1 MLRHTSQFATHLSQG
16 SGTEPFEPM
25 PSAFPPPARAVPTA
39 PELQS
44 ARHRFF
50 SGAGVPENAV
60 PASILRSW
68 TRCMGRGQPSVSQIS
83 EGPMTAYELRIL
95 RERHEDLRHRCRP
108 ELETLHASARSTGSI
123 VILTDP
129 NGLVLDTVG
138 SADFADKAA
147 RVTLQPGADWSEAAR
162 GTNAIGTALLE
173 RRAIEVHGAEHFAE
187 PHGILSCA
195 GAPILNPR
203 GELAGLLDLSGPASI
218 NHLHALALVRLAVT
232 HVEHRMFE
240 NAFAGHDVVRV
251 HSDPHFLGTPREGVL
266 VFADHKLVA
275 ANRPALALLGLG
287 WDALDMQRF
296 SDLFDGSLSRTGDVR
311 QVRSS
316 AGNTLHMRVERRVD
330 TGMVR
335 SSTRTAST
343 PSPVANTPVPAL
355 PAETRP
361 AVHHPAPLPDAPA
374 PCFDAQTAK
383 SLTRAVRLLDAGV
396 PVLVQGETGTGKEVF
411 ARHMHRG
418 STRAHAPF
426 AAVNCAALPE
436 GLIESELFGYEDG
449 AFTGARR
456 SGFKGLLREA
466 DGGVL
471 FLDEIGDMPL
481 ALQTRLL
488 RVLQEREV
496 MPLGGARAVPV
507 DFQLICASHRDLQAL
522 VESGAFRADLY
533 FRIAQYTVALPA
545 LRTLPDREE
554 LVMRFW
560 GEMAGH
566 DATAPRLSKACL
578 ARLAAYEWPGNFRQF
593 IGTLRVL
600 RALAEPGDEL
610 DIDALPSDVR
620 GGFQPPSPIRERAIG
635 TDALPAS
642 AHTSRVARTTSSI
655 PAETDLGTIT
665 LAAMT
670 DALAACHG
678 NISRAAKQLGIHRST
693 LHRHLA
699 AAGLKNT

>member
-1 MLRHTSQFATHLSQG
+1 
-16 SGTEPFEPM
+16 M
-25 PSAFPPPARAVPTA
+25 PSAFPPPTRAVPSA

-50 SGAGVPENAV
+50 SGAAVPENAV
-60 PASILRSW
+60 PAPILRSW
-68 TRCMGRGQPSVSQIS
+68 TRCVGRGQPSLSQIG
-83 EGPMTAYELRIL
+83 EGPMTAHELRIL

-129 NGLVLDTVG
+129 DGLVLDTVG

-240 NAFAGHDVVRV
+240 NAYAGHDVVRV

-266 VFADHKLVA
+266 VFADHRLVA

-296 SDLFDGSLSRTGDVR
+296 SDLFEGSLSRTGEIR

-330 TGMVR
+330 AATHR
-335 SSTRTAST
+335 PRASSSPAQQTSRPGIPAEAQST
-343 PSPVANTPVPAL
+343 PHQTPQP
-355 PAETRP
+355 P
-361 AVHHPAPLPDAPA
+361 PLPTLLPDSPT

-411 ARHMHRG
+411 ARQMHRA

-507 DFQLICASHRDLQAL
+507 DFQLICASHRDLQGL

-533 FRIAQYTVALPA
+533 FRIAQYTIALPA
-545 LRTLPDREE
+545 LRTLPEREG

-560 GEMAGH
+560 REMAGQ
-566 DATAPRLSKACL
+566 DVSAPRLAPACL

-620 GGFQPPSPIRERAIG
+620 GGFQPTSPVLAKPY
-635 TDALPAS
+635 ALPVS
-642 AHTSRVARTTSSI
+642 APTDPAMVATK
-655 PAETDLGTIT
+655 TDLGTIT
-665 LAAMT
+665 QVAMT

-678 NISRAAKQLGIHRST
+678 NISRAAKRLGIHRST

>member
-1 MLRHTSQFATHLSQG
+1 
-16 SGTEPFEPM
+16 M

-50 SGAGVPENAV
+50 SGAAVPENAV
-60 PASILRSW
+60 PAPILRSW
-68 TRCMGRGQPSVSQIS
+68 TRCVGRGQPSLSQIS
-83 EGPMTAYELRIL
+83 EGPVTAHELRIL

-129 NGLVLDTVG
+129 DGLVLDTVG

-240 NAFAGHDVVRV
+240 NAYAGHDVVRV

-266 VFADHKLVA
+266 VFADHRLVA
-275 ANRPALALLGLG
+275 ANRPALALLGLS

-296 SDLFDGSLSRTGDVR
+296 SDLFEGSLSRTGEVR

-316 AGNTLHMRVERRVD
+316 AGNTLHMRVERKADASMARAP
-330 TGMVR
+330 VR
-335 SSTRTAST
+335 PCPPLHAPAS
-343 PSPVANTPVPAL
+343 AVPAEK
-355 PAETRP
+355 AP

-374 PCFDAQTAK
+374 PSFDAQTAK

-418 STRAHAPF
+418 STRTHAPF

-545 LRTLPDREE
+545 LRTLPDRDA

-566 DATAPRLSKACL
+566 DATAPRLSPACL

-620 GGFQPPSPIRERAIG
+620 GDFQPLSPMRERAIG
-635 TDALPAS
+635 ADALPAS
-642 AHTSRVARTTSSI
+642 AHMTQVAQTAPSI
-655 PAETDLGTIT
+655 ASETDLGTIT
-665 LAAMT
+665 RAAMT

-678 NISRAAKQLGIHRST
+678 NISRAARQLGIHRST

-699 AAGLKNT
+699 ASGLRNT